1 MEDFLAEVVWLV
13 ILAGFCILLLRV
25 SDTIWLKP
33 RRIRLVFLKQG
44 IGGPRPRF
52 LYGNIQEMQ
61 EIQEMVMKSTTQ
73 KSHLQPALSHNAW
86 VCSIFPHLQLWEKQY
101 GRSTYLSD
109 PIEPIVGNSIIRANG
124 HNWDHQKKLIAP
136 EFYPHKL
143 KLHTILTLSLTSL
156 TLKATRFLHTR
167 SPPRSF
173 DQTNCTIGAYKL
185 QVSSYKEQQGD
196 METTKRGGCPYIED
210 SRGSPNERYKSRKSK
225 DLLDAL
231 LDSVADSN
239 GILGCIA
246 RLKSRL
252 ENSNL
257 TKPGPNLARSKI
269 LTAILILHRETRTVQ
284 NHRPAVHKKAYKSCI
299 EQERKILRE
308 KEMEGYHAET
318 FWSVAIV
325 GFCILLIRVCDAI
338 WLKPRRIRSVLLK
351 QGIGGPRPCFLYGNV
366 QEMQKIQAMVAKT
379 TQTSHVQP
387 ASSSHNAWAYSIFP
401 HFHQWAQQYGRV
413 YTYTTWSKQH
423 LYVGEP
429 ELMKALNLNTSLDL
443 GRSTHLSNSIE
454 PMVGNG
460 IIRANGPYWAH
471 QKKLIAPEFFL
482 HKIKRM
488 SGLMEECTLA
498 MIRTWQNE
506 VESKEGVADITID
519 RDLKSLAGDII
530 SKACFGSSYSQGKQI
545 FATLEALQEATSK
558 PIIQRFGLKNFRF
571 LPTKSNR
578 EIWRLQ
584 KEVKTQILKVVKA
597 RRGKSQRTSKPEDL
611 LDALL
616 QSVADS
622 KEIQHPRDAERFIVD
637 NCKNI
642 YFAGHE
648 TTALS
653 ASWCLMLLALHPEW
667 QERVR
672 AEIVEICG
680 DRLHDSLLDL
690 DKLHQHLD
698 IGYGIAPRSD
708 NWGEDANEFRPERF
722 AQGITEACKYPQSYI
737 PFGFGSRLCI
747 GKTFAMLELKIIL
760 SLILT
765 NFSFSLSP
773 EYHHIPVYKI
783 ALSPKQGIRLLAK
796 SVLSGPNN
804 I

>member
-1 MEDFLAEVVWLV
+1 
-13 ILAGFCILLLRV
+13 
-25 SDTIWLKP
+25 
-33 RRIRLVFLKQG
+33 
-44 IGGPRPRF
+44 
-52 LYGNIQEMQ
+52 
-61 EIQEMVMKSTTQ
+61 
-73 KSHLQPALSHNAW
+73 
-86 VCSIFPHLQLWEKQY
+86 
-101 GRSTYLSD
+101 
-109 PIEPIVGNSIIRANG
+109 
-124 HNWDHQKKLIAP
+124 
-136 EFYPHKL
+136 
-143 KLHTILTLSLTSL
+143 
-156 TLKATRFLHTR
+156 
-167 SPPRSF
+167 
-173 DQTNCTIGAYKL
+173 
-185 QVSSYKEQQGD
+185 
-196 METTKRGGCPYIED
+196 
-210 SRGSPNERYKSRKSK
+210 
-225 DLLDAL
+225 
-231 LDSVADSN
+231 
-239 GILGCIA
+239 
-246 RLKSRL
+246 
-252 ENSNL
+252 
-257 TKPGPNLARSKI
+257 
-269 LTAILILHRETRTVQ
+269 
-284 NHRPAVHKKAYKSCI
+284 
-299 EQERKILRE
+299 
-308 KEMEGYHAET
+308 MEGYHAET

-690 DKLHQHLD
+690 DKLYQLKMLPMVIHESLRLYNPAVITSREALSD
-698 IGYGIAPRSD
+698 ITVGDLMIPRGTNIWISVTALHRDPD